1 VVVTGATGV
10 TMSAKRDEAVAVRG
24 ARDEAVAVRSTGD
37 EAVAVRGARW
47 NTASYALAGALNY
60 AYALLL
66 TRFLDAG
73 AFSRFAAGQ
82 GLILCTST
90 AATVS
95 VPWVLAQSLARAR
108 SDAERG
114 DAVRFAIVIAIGG
127 GLVAAAAVGVV
138 AGQFGGA
145 AMIAALAG
153 STIAIFA
160 STVTVGW
167 LTGRERLRTLSVLT
181 VAEAALKTLV
191 GLILVAALGLGDT
204 GALAAFGIGILPC
217 LFWWPAVP
225 RGARRLWRGA
235 TANRDLWRRAVGLA
249 GVQVLVV
256 VMGAVDVVLV
266 TILSGPPSAK
276 ASYQASAVLARVPL
290 FLASA
295 ISISF
300 FPSLSRRRSDAAFAS
315 RALRMYVVIALP
327 LTVVLATAPAA
338 VLSTV
343 FPARYSMIAAL
354 LRFTAIAGF
363 AVGAINLMTTFF
375 QAANDYTCLTW
386 QAAGLLFY
394 LTGLLIGW
402 STGGT
407 VGFAVGAAC
416 GAVIALVLVA
426 HHLRRRLGAG
436 VFRRLPIV
444 EPVIWAGCLTLLRPY
459 LILWLLAAVAAGL
472 RATERF
478 LARSASVPRATAA
491 ALPAKGEA

>member
-1 VVVTGATGV
+1 MVVSRAAGV
-10 TMSAKRDEAVAVRG
+10 TASVQR
-24 ARDEAVAVRSTGD
+24 D

-47 NTASYALAGALNY
+47 NTASYALAGGLNY

-127 GLVAAAAVGVV
+127 GLIAAAAVAVV
-138 AGQFGGA
+138 AAQFGGGP
-145 AMIAALAG
+145 MIAALAA
-153 STIAIFA
+153 STVAIFA

-181 VAEAALKTLV
+181 VGEAALKTVV

-217 LFWWPAVP
+217 LLWWPAVP

-235 TANRDLWRRAVGLA
+235 TADRDLWRRAAGLA
-249 GVQVLVV
+249 SVQVLVV
-256 VMGAVDVVLV
+256 VMGAIDVVLV
-266 TILSGPPSAK
+266 TVLPGPASAK

-290 FLASA
+290 FLGSA

-300 FPSLSRRRSDAAFAS
+300 FPSLSRRRTDARFAAQ
-315 RALRMYVVIALP
+315 ALRMYAVIALP
-327 LTVVLATAPAA
+327 LTAVFATAPAA

-343 FPARYSMIAAL
+343 FPARYSMIVLL

-363 AVGAINLMTTFF
+363 AVGAINLVTTFF
-375 QAANDYTCLTW
+375 QAANDYTCLAW
-386 QAAGLLFY
+386 QAVGLTFY
-394 LTGLLIGW
+394 LAGLLIGW
-402 STGGT
+402 SVGGT
-407 VGFAVGAAC
+407 LGFAVGAAG
-416 GAVIALVLVA
+416 GASIALVLIGL
-426 HHLRRRLGAG
+426 HLRRRLGAG
-436 VFRRLPIV
+436 VFRRLPIL
-444 EPVIWAGCLTLLRPY
+444 EPVIWAGALTLLRPY
-459 LILWLLAAVAAGL
+459 LALWLLAAAAAGL
-472 RATERF
+472 RAAERF
-478 LARSASVPRATAA
+478 LARSTSVADPVVPRAARAA
-491 ALPAKGEA
+491 VTAKGRT

>member
-1 VVVTGATGV
+1 MVVSSAAGV
-10 TMSAKRDEAVAVRG
+10 TTSATR
-24 ARDEAVAVRSTGD
+24 D

-47 NTASYALAGALNY
+47 NTAAYALAGALNY

-114 DAVRFAIVIAIGG
+114 DAVRFAIVVAIGG
-127 GLVAAAAVGVV
+127 GFTAAAFVAVI

-167 LTGRERLRTLSVLT
+167 LTGRERLRTLSALT
-181 VAEAALKTLV
+181 VGEAALKTVV
-191 GLILVAALGLGDT
+191 GLILVVALGLGDA
-204 GALAAFGIGILPC
+204 GAIAAFGIGILPC
-217 LFWWPAVP
+217 LLWWPAVP

-235 TANRDLWRRAVGLA
+235 TADRDLWRRAAGLA
-249 GVQVLVV
+249 SVQVLVV
-256 VMGAVDVVLV
+256 VMGAIDVVLV
-266 TILSGPPSAK
+266 MVLPGPSSAK

-290 FLASA
+290 FLGSA

-300 FPSLSRRRSDAAFAS
+300 FPSLSRRRNDAEFAA
-315 RALRMYVVIALP
+315 RALRMYAVIALP
-327 LTVVLATAPAA
+327 LTVVCATAPAA
-338 VLSTV
+338 VLTTV
-343 FPARYSMIAAL
+343 FPARYSMIAVL

-386 QAAGLLFY
+386 QAVGLLFY
-394 LTGLLIGW
+394 LGGLLVGW
-402 STGGT
+402 SVGGT

-416 GAVIALVLVA
+416 GALIALVLLA
-426 HHLRRRLGAG
+426 HHLARRLGSG
-436 VFRRLPIV
+436 VFRRMPIL
-444 EPVIWAGCLTLLRPY
+444 EPFLWAGCLTLLRPY
-459 LILWLLAAVAAGL
+459 LALWLLAATAAGL

-478 LARSASVPRATAA
+478 LARSTGVPRAPRAA
-491 ALPAKGEA
+491 VPAKGRT